1 MTESPYFTTI
11 DENGNEEPIT
21 NRDIEVDY
29 RGDLKFSSEN
39 SCKHKGINE
48 FALIDKTGAFSG
60 EEGEGTTFLF
70 CSKKCCEKFIKETL
84 GLDKYVFD
92 PRPENQITLETN
104 GDLKK

>member
-1 MTESPYFTTI
+1 MTESPYFKTI
-11 DENGNEEPIT
+11 DENGSEEPIT

-29 RGDLKFSSEN
+29 IGESKIHAEN

-70 CSKKCCEKFIKETL
+70 CSKKCCEKFIKKTL
-84 GLDKYVFD
+84 GLDKYIFD
-92 PRPENQITLETN
+92 PRPSITKIIKCE
-104 GDLKK
+104 DSLK